1 MKQYR
6 EAKDK
11 HPNGILLFRLGDFY
25 EIFFDDAKV
34 AAPIMGVQLTSR
46 PLGKAGRAPMCGV
59 PHHAWQAYVGKLLRA
74 GHKVVICDQVEAA
87 SKNKI
92 VRRDV
97 TRVLTPGTVVEEA
110 YLEPSKPNYLVAAW
124 SKGTEAGIAA
134 CEVSTGE
141 LLLCQLPRERLQSE
155 IERLAP
161 AELLTPPEIEEY
173 RFDPVRGEQRLKD
186 MLGIAFPASVGAQD
200 APLAVGAAGV
210 VLDYLKQNQT
220 RVGPGVFSVRTYSPD
235 ATMPLDA
242 ATVRNLELPAL
253 VDLVDRTSTPVGA
266 RQLRSW
272 LGAPLRDAESI
283 ELRLAAVDELVSSA
297 DQRDVLQAALKPVG
311 DLERLVSRSAQ
322 GHATAR
328 ELVGLRRSLE
338 ALPAVQDALSEC
350 SALVTR
356 ELAGQV
362 SAAPELVD
370 ILARALVEDPPLN
383 ARDGGVI
390 RSGYDADL
398 DAISDGSRAAREWI
412 AKLEATERRRSGI
425 RSLKVGFNKVFGY
438 YIEVSHANTATLPDD
453 YVRKQTLVG
462 GERYITPE
470 LKEREAIVLT
480 AQERIAARELEIL
493 HELREAVAGSALLLR
508 ETAHA
513 MGMVDALLSLAAAAA
528 EHGWSRPEVNAGVQL
543 NIRGGRH
550 PLVERGLPAGVFVAN
565 DLELDPDDAQI
576 VVLTG
581 PNMAGKSTYLR
592 QAAMIVLLAQCG
604 SFVPAERAVIGLAD
618 RVFTRVGA
626 HDDITAGMSTFM
638 VEMTETAYILNHATR
653 SSLVIFDEVGRGTST
668 YDGVSIAQAVV
679 EHLHDAPKLG
689 CRTLFATHYH
699 ELTALAERL
708 PRVRNQRVEVLEEG
722 DTVRFLHRVVPG
734 GADRSYGIHVAA
746 VAGLPS
752 GVIARARD
760 VLADLERQRPLEPPE
775 FQLGLPIEMASDPL
789 RKELEDIKAD
799 QHRRAG
805 CGEDLDPRQ
814 RRRRRNPCRRAGG
827 RLSASHHEQAH
838 QACRP
843 HHDPVVRLPWR
854 GPREHRRGR

>member
-1 MKQYR
+1 MRQYR
-6 EAKDK
+6 EAKEK
-11 HPNGILLFRLGDFY
+11 HPGGILLFRLGDFY
-25 EIFFDDAKV
+25 EIFFDDAKI
-34 AAPIMGVQLTSR
+34 AAPIMGVLLTSR
-46 PLGKAGRAPMCGV
+46 PLGKTGRAPMCGV

-87 SKNKI
+87 SKNKL

-97 TRVLTPGTVVEEA
+97 TRVLTPGTVVEDA
-110 YLEPSKPNYLVAAW
+110 YLEPSRPNYLVAAW
-124 SKGTEAGIAA
+124 SKGLEAGIAA

-141 LLLCQLPRERLQSE
+141 LLLCQLPKDRLMNE
-155 IERLAP
+155 LERLAP
-161 AELLTPPEIEEY
+161 AELLT
-173 RFDPVRGEQRLKD
+173 
-186 MLGIAFPASVGAQD
+186 
-200 APLAVGAAGV
+200 
-210 VLDYLKQNQT
+210 QT
-220 RVGPGVFSVRTYSPD
+220 RVLPGSFTVTTYSPD
-235 ATMPLDA
+235 ASMPLDA

-253 VDLVDRTSTPVGA
+253 VQLIDRTSTPVGA

-283 ELRLAAVDELVSSA
+283 ELRLAAVDELVN
-297 DQRDVLQAALKPVG
+297 DPGLRDRLHGVLKPVG
-311 DLERLVSRSAQ
+311 DLERLLSRAAS
-322 GHATAR
+322 GHATPR

-338 ALPAVQDALSEC
+338 AIPAVVEALGSC

-356 ELAGQV
+356 ELAGRIT
-362 SAAPELVD
+362 AAPELANT
-370 ILARALVEDPPLN
+370 LARALVEDPP
-383 ARDGGVI
+383 ATIREGGVV
-390 RSGYDADL
+390 RPGFDADL
-398 DAISDGSRAAREWI
+398 DAISDGSRSARDWI
-412 AKLEATERRRSGI
+412 GKLETAERRRSGI
-425 RSLKVGFNKVFGY
+425 RSLKVGFNRVFGY
-438 YIEVSHANTATLPDD
+438 YIEVSHANTASLPDD
-453 YVRKQTLVG
+453 YVRKQTLTG

-470 LKEREAIVLT
+470 LKEKEAVVLS

-493 HELREAVAGSALLLR
+493 RDLGLAVAAAGPPLR
-508 ETAHA
+508 ETAQA
-513 MGMVDALLSLAAAAA
+513 TGTVDALLSFAVAAS
-528 EHGWSRPEVNAGVQL
+528 EHAWHRPEVNAGTQL
-543 NIRGGRH
+543 SIKGGRH
-550 PLVERGLPAGVFVAN
+550 PLVETSLPAGVFVAN
-565 DLELDPDDAQI
+565 DLELDPDRAQI
-576 VVLTG
+576 VILTG

-604 SFVPAERAVIGLAD
+604 SFVPADRAVIGLAD

-626 HDDITAGMSTFM
+626 HDDISAGMSTFM

-760 VLADLERQRPLEPPE
+760 VLGELERQRPLEPPE
-775 FQLGLPIEMASDPL
+775 LQLGLPIEVAPDAV
-789 RKELEDIKAD
+789 RQELEAIDPASLSPLEALQKLY
-799 QHRRAG
+799 QLRAK
-805 CGEDLDPRQ
+805 LTQ
-814 RRRRRNPCRRAGG
+814 
-827 RLSASHHEQAH
+827 
-838 QACRP
+838 
-843 HHDPVVRLPWR
+843 
-854 GPREHRRGR
+854 

>member
-1 MKQYR
+1 MNPPATPVMKQYR
-6 EAKDK
+6 EAKDR
-11 HPNGILLFRLGDFY
+11 HPDGILLFRLGDFY

-134 CEVSTGE
+134 CELSTGE

-283 ELRLAAVDELVSSA
+283 ELRLAAVEELVSTPP
-297 DQRDVLQAALKPVG
+297 QRDALQVALKPVG

-338 ALPAVQDALSEC
+338 ALPAVQEALSEC

-370 ILARALVEDPPLN
+370 ILARALVENPPLN

-412 AKLEATERRRSGI
+412 AKLEATERKRSGI

-493 HELREAVAGSALLLR
+493 HGLREAVAGLAPLLR

-528 EHGWSRPEVNAGVQL
+528 EHGWRRPEVNAGVQL

-789 RKELEDIKAD
+789 RKELEDIDPASLSPLEALQKLY
-799 QHRRAG
+799 QLRAK
-805 CGEDLDPRQ
+805 LTP
-814 RRRRRNPCRRAGG
+814 
-827 RLSASHHEQAH
+827 
-838 QACRP
+838 
-843 HHDPVVRLPWR
+843 
-854 GPREHRRGR
+854 

>member
-1 MKQYR
+1 LNPPATPVMRQYR
-6 EAKDK
+6 EAKDR
-11 HPNGILLFRLGDFY
+11 HPDGILLFRLGDFY

-141 LLLCQLPRERLQSE
+141 LLLCQLPRERMQSE

-297 DQRDVLQAALKPVG
+297 PQRDVLQAALKPVG

-338 ALPAVQDALSEC
+338 ALPAVQEALSEC

-493 HELREAVAGSALLLR
+493 HGLREAVAGLAPLLR

-528 EHGWSRPEVNAGVQL
+528 EHGWRRPEVNAGVQL

-789 RKELEDIKAD
+789 RKELEDIDPASLSPLEALQKLY
-799 QHRRAG
+799 QLRAK
-805 CGEDLDPRQ
+805 LTP
-814 RRRRRNPCRRAGG
+814 
-827 RLSASHHEQAH
+827 
-838 QACRP
+838 
-843 HHDPVVRLPWR
+843 
-854 GPREHRRGR
+854 

>member
-1 MKQYR
+1 MNPPATPVMRQYR
-6 EAKDK
+6 EAKDR
-11 HPNGILLFRLGDFY
+11 HPDGILLFRLGDFY

-141 LLLCQLPRERLQSE
+141 LLLCQLPRERMQSE

-297 DQRDVLQAALKPVG
+297 PQRDVLQAALKPVG

-338 ALPAVQDALSEC
+338 ALPAVQEALSEC

-412 AKLEATERRRSGI
+412 AKLEATERKRSGI

-493 HELREAVAGSALLLR
+493 HGLREAVAGLAPLLR

-528 EHGWSRPEVNAGVQL
+528 EHGWRRPEVNAGVQL

-789 RKELEDIKAD
+789 RKELEDIDPASLSPLEALQKLY
-799 QHRRAG
+799 QLRAK
-805 CGEDLDPRQ
+805 LTP
-814 RRRRRNPCRRAGG
+814 
-827 RLSASHHEQAH
+827 
-838 QACRP
+838 
-843 HHDPVVRLPWR
+843 
-854 GPREHRRGR
+854 

>member
-11 HPNGILLFRLGDFY
+11 HPDGILLFRLGDFY

-110 YLEPSKPNYLVAAW
+110 YLEPSKPNFLVAAW

-283 ELRLAAVDELVSSA
+283 ELRLAAVDELVSNA
-297 DQRDVLQAALKPVG
+297 PQRDLLQAALKPVG

-338 ALPAVQDALSEC
+338 AVPAVQEALSAC

-383 ARDGGVI
+383 ARVGGVI

-493 HELREAVAGSALLLR
+493 HELREAVAGSAPLLR

-528 EHGWSRPEVNAGVQL
+528 EHGWSRPEVNAGVRL

-789 RKELEDIKAD
+789 RKELEEIDPASLSPLEALQKLY
-799 QHRRAG
+799 QLRAK
-805 CGEDLDPRQ
+805 LTP
-814 RRRRRNPCRRAGG
+814 
-827 RLSASHHEQAH
+827 
-838 QACRP
+838 
-843 HHDPVVRLPWR
+843 
-854 GPREHRRGR
+854 

>member
-1 MKQYR
+1 MNPPATPVMKQYR
-6 EAKDK
+6 EAKEK
-11 HPNGILLFRLGDFY
+11 HPGGILLFRLGDFY
-25 EIFFDDAKV
+25 EIFFDDAKI
-34 AAPIMGVQLTSR
+34 AAPIMGVLLTSR
-46 PLGKAGRAPMCGV
+46 PLGKTGRAPMCGV

-87 SKNKI
+87 SKNKL

-97 TRVLTPGTVVEEA
+97 TRVLTPGTVVEDA
-110 YLEPSKPNYLVAAW
+110 YLEPSRPNYLVAAW
-124 SKGTEAGIAA
+124 SKGLEAGIAA

-141 LLLCQLPRERLQSE
+141 LLLCQLPKDRLMNE
-155 IERLAP
+155 LERLAP
-161 AELLTPPEIEEY
+161 AELLTPPDIEEY
-173 RFDPVRGEQRLKD
+173 RFDPVRGQQRLKD
-186 MLGIAFPASVGAQD
+186 MLGIAYPASIGAVD

-220 RVGPGVFSVRTYSPD
+220 RVLPGSFTVTTYSPD
-235 ATMPLDA
+235 ASMPLDA

-253 VDLVDRTSTPVGA
+253 VQLIDRTSTPVGA

-283 ELRLAAVDELVSSA
+283 ELRLAAVDELVN
-297 DQRDVLQAALKPVG
+297 DPGLRDRLHGVLKPVG
-311 DLERLVSRSAQ
+311 DLERLLSRAAS
-322 GHATAR
+322 GHATPR

-338 ALPAVQDALSEC
+338 AIPAVVEALGSC

-356 ELAGQV
+356 ELAGRIT
-362 SAAPELVD
+362 AAPELANT
-370 ILARALVEDPPLN
+370 LARALVEDPP
-383 ARDGGVI
+383 ATIREGGAV
-390 RSGYDADL
+390 RPGFDADL
-398 DAISDGSRAAREWI
+398 DAISDGSRSARDWI
-412 AKLEATERRRSGI
+412 GKLETAERRRSGI
-425 RSLKVGFNKVFGY
+425 RSLKVGFNRVFGY
-438 YIEVSHANTATLPDD
+438 YIEVSHANTASLPDD
-453 YVRKQTLVG
+453 YVRKQTLTG

-470 LKEREAIVLT
+470 LKEKEAVVLS

-493 HELREAVAGSALLLR
+493 RDLGLAVAAAGPPLR
-508 ETAHA
+508 ETAQA
-513 MGMVDALLSLAAAAA
+513 TGTVDALLSFAVAAS
-528 EHGWSRPEVNAGVQL
+528 EHAWHRPEVNAGTQL
-543 NIRGGRH
+543 SIKGGRH
-550 PLVERGLPAGVFVAN
+550 PLVETSLPAGVFVAN
-565 DLELDPDDAQI
+565 DLELDPDRAQI
-576 VVLTG
+576 VILTG

-604 SFVPAERAVIGLAD
+604 SFVPADRAVIGLAD

-626 HDDITAGMSTFM
+626 HDDISAGMSTFM

-760 VLADLERQRPLEPPE
+760 VLGELERQRPLEPPE
-775 FQLGLPIEMASDPL
+775 LQLGLPIEVAPDAV
-789 RKELEDIKAD
+789 RQELEAIDPASLSPLEALQKLY
-799 QHRRAG
+799 QLRAK
-805 CGEDLDPRQ
+805 LTQ
-814 RRRRRNPCRRAGG
+814 
-827 RLSASHHEQAH
+827 
-838 QACRP
+838 
-843 HHDPVVRLPWR
+843 
-854 GPREHRRGR
+854 

>member
-1 MKQYR
+1 VNPQATPVMKQYR
-6 EAKDK
+6 EAKEK
-11 HPNGILLFRLGDFY
+11 HPGGILLFRLGDFY
-25 EIFFDDAKV
+25 EIFFDDAKI
-34 AAPIMGVQLTSR
+34 AAPIMGVLLTSR
-46 PLGKAGRAPMCGV
+46 PLGKTGRAPMCGV

-87 SKNKI
+87 SKNKL

-97 TRVLTPGTVVEEA
+97 TRVLTPGTVVEDA
-110 YLEPSKPNYLVAAW
+110 YLEPSRPNYLVAAW
-124 SKGTEAGIAA
+124 SKGLEAGIAA

-141 LLLCQLPRERLQSE
+141 LLLCQLPKDRLMNE
-155 IERLAP
+155 LERLAP
-161 AELLTPPEIEEY
+161 AELLTPPDIEEY
-173 RFDPVRGEQRLKD
+173 RFDPVRGQQRLKD
-186 MLGIAFPASVGAQD
+186 MLGIAYPASIGAVD

-220 RVGPGVFSVRTYSPD
+220 RVLPGSFTVTTYSPD

-253 VDLVDRTSTPVGA
+253 VQLIDRTSTPVGA

-283 ELRLAAVDELVSSA
+283 ELRLAAVDELVN
-297 DQRDVLQAALKPVG
+297 DPGLRDRLHGVLKPVG
-311 DLERLVSRSAQ
+311 DLERLLSRAAS
-322 GHATAR
+322 GHATPR

-338 ALPAVQDALSEC
+338 AIPAVVEALGSC

-356 ELAGQV
+356 ELAGRIT
-362 SAAPELVD
+362 AAPELANT
-370 ILARALVEDPPLN
+370 LARALVEDPP
-383 ARDGGVI
+383 ATIREGGAV
-390 RSGYDADL
+390 RPGFDADL
-398 DAISDGSRAAREWI
+398 DAISDGSRSARDWI
-412 AKLEATERRRSGI
+412 GKLETAERRRSGI
-425 RSLKVGFNKVFGY
+425 RSLKVGFNRVFGY
-438 YIEVSHANTATLPDD
+438 YIEVSHANTASLPDD
-453 YVRKQTLVG
+453 YVRKQTLTG

-470 LKEREAIVLT
+470 LKEKEAVVLS

-493 HELREAVAGSALLLR
+493 RDLGLAVAAAGPPLR
-508 ETAHA
+508 ETAQA
-513 MGMVDALLSLAAAAA
+513 TGTVDALLSFAVAAS
-528 EHGWSRPEVNAGVQL
+528 EHAWHRPEVNAGTQL
-543 NIRGGRH
+543 SIKGGRH
-550 PLVERGLPAGVFVAN
+550 PLVETSLPAGVFVAN
-565 DLELDPDDAQI
+565 DLELDPDRAQI
-576 VVLTG
+576 VILTG

-604 SFVPAERAVIGLAD
+604 SFVPADRAVIGLAD

-626 HDDITAGMSTFM
+626 HDDISAGMSTFM

-760 VLADLERQRPLEPPE
+760 VLGELERQRPLEPPE
-775 FQLGLPIEMASDPL
+775 LQLGLPIEVAPDAV
-789 RKELEDIKAD
+789 RQELEAIDPASLSPLEALQKLY
-799 QHRRAG
+799 QLRAK
-805 CGEDLDPRQ
+805 LTQ
-814 RRRRRNPCRRAGG
+814 
-827 RLSASHHEQAH
+827 
-838 QACRP
+838 
-843 HHDPVVRLPWR
+843 
-854 GPREHRRGR
+854 